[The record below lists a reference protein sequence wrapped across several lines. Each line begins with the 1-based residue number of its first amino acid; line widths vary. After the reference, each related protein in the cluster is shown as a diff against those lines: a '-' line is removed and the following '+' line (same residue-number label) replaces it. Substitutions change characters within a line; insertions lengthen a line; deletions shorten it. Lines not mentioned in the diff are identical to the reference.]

1 MTRKNFRVIMTLYKG
16 GYHMISENK
25 LTIDQENTIKKY
37 VNSSIYD
44 IQKLKTYL
52 NIHDEVGADIF
63 SYITKDTEQVYH
75 PSKRLVRNYKLHNGF
90 GFPVVSV
97 DTFIRRIPFYF
108 YEPDGKDKY
117 HSDLMD
123 LLDNYKEE
131 KITALDHTVEPNYEP
146 LYFLLEELFYEYQI
160 PVEMIFN
167 YVVIQTG
174 SIKRYDIFEKWIAY
188 LKLAREFGI
197 TDYCP
202 KNILYAYNL
211 ALEKAGKAP
220 ILYPV
225 EPVVG
230 FHQFYIRAGLEI
242 LVGGEFPVDDYGEVV
257 RRWILI
263 SVENEKYIHTYREIE
278 HNNLLVELHIGI
290 NNHTKIYLVNPFEEQ
305 EKSKIYW
312 YPIYFGPSV
321 MEFDP
326 SALKIYRKEM
336 GVTQEDVANAVGV
349 QLRTY
354 QNWEAGNGSKPDG
367 YSLIRIM
374 NYLDIESVQFIIKN
388 EVIQDDGFAKFKSG
402 RPLSSFLNKDEN
414 AKERRN

>member
-1 MTRKNFRVIMTLYKG
+1 MALYKG

-44 IQKLKTYL
+44 IQKLKMYL

-63 SYITKDTEQVYH
+63 SYITKDAEQVYH
-75 PSKRLVRNYKLHNGF
+75 PSKRRVRNYKLHNGF

-131 KITALDHTVEPNYEP
+131 KIMVLDHTVELNYEP

-211 ALEKAGKAP
+211 ALVKLEKH
-220 ILYPV
+220 L
-225 EPVVG
+225 
-230 FHQFYIRAGLEI
+230 FYIL
-242 LVGGEFPVDDYGEVV
+242 
-257 RRWILI
+257 
-263 SVENEKYIHTYREIE
+263 
-278 HNNLLVELHIGI
+278 
-290 NNHTKIYLVNPFEEQ
+290 
-305 EKSKIYW
+305 
-312 YPIYFGPSV
+312 
-321 MEFDP
+321 
-326 SALKIYRKEM
+326 
-336 GVTQEDVANAVGV
+336 
-349 QLRTY
+349 
-354 QNWEAGNGSKPDG
+354 
-367 YSLIRIM
+367 
-374 NYLDIESVQFIIKN
+374 
-388 EVIQDDGFAKFKSG
+388 
-402 RPLSSFLNKDEN
+402 
-414 AKERRN
+414 